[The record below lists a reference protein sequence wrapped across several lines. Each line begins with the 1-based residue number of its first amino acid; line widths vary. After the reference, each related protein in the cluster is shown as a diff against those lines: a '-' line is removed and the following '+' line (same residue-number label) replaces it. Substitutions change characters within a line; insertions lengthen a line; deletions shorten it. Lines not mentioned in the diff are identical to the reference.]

1 MSMCHVCACCN
12 RQTSRKACGSQS
24 WVNVR
29 SVAEAVGRVAATTSF
44 PWPTASCP
52 RPTAHSPQSLCA
64 MLEMRHLGSG
74 EDTRC
79 RDGQRG
85 LPPDRHAVIRL
96 AGSWQGRYKA
106 GNWLSRPSRPPW
118 SPAMNHDVM
127 ACVPCVP
134 PSTCYAACSNGAA
147 SGCGGRAAQVSSPGG
162 HPCASWLWAMYVVF
176 RSQALHAPLLSWHGR
191 TSIVCMRLRRE
202 ER

>member
-24 WVNVR
+24 WANVR

-52 RPTAHSPQSLCA
+52 RPTAHNPQSLCA

-96 AGSWQGRYKA
+96 RSRELARALQGWKLVVTAVTAAMVAGHE
-106 GNWLSRPSRPPW
+106 P
-118 SPAMNHDVM
+118 
-127 ACVPCVP
+127 
-134 PSTCYAACSNGAA
+134 
-147 SGCGGRAAQVSSPGG
+147 
-162 HPCASWLWAMYVVF
+162 
-176 RSQALHAPLLSWHGR
+176 
-191 TSIVCMRLRRE
+191 
-202 ER
+202 